1 MDFWVAIPDSALA
14 DEQTKR
20 DRSVKIAQLA
30 RAFSIFRVNKVFIYR
45 DREHDYN
52 ADRRLLKLLLE
63 FLDTPQYLRR
73 RLYPRREELQF
84 AGLLHPLK
92 VPHHKP
98 AVDPSKI
105 KVGEIRQAVVAKV
118 KGQYFADAGLNAL
131 IPVEGSA
138 PTGKRITIRFVSE
151 YPKLRCKAISNEEI
165 KEYWGYEVKEVQ
177 SLADLLNSIKGSI
190 IMTSK
195 EGEPLGA
202 VEQELTRELRS
213 TPSTLVVFGSP
224 NRGLRSILKDEGKHP
239 REFTK
244 YFLNFFPKQATAT
257 VRLEEAVICCL
268 SLLNYLF
275 TNN

>member
-1 MDFWVAIPDSALA
+1 LDLWAAIPDSALV

-20 DRSVKIAQLA
+20 DKSIKIAQFA
-30 RAFSIFRVNKVFIYR
+30 RAFSIFKVSKVFIYR
-45 DREHDYN
+45 DKERDYGT
-52 ADRRLLKLLLE
+52 DRILLKLLLE

-92 VPHHKP
+92 APHHKP
-98 AVDPSKI
+98 AIDPSKI

-138 PTGKRITIRFVSE
+138 PTGKRVTIRFVSE
-151 YPKLRCKAISNEEI
+151 HPKLRCKAIPNEEI

-177 SLADLLNSIKGSI
+177 SLTDLLNSIKGSI
-190 IMTSK
+190 ILTSK

-213 TPSTLVVFGSP
+213 TPSALVVFGSP
-224 NRGLRSILKDEGKHP
+224 NHGLRSILKDESKHP

-244 YFLNFFPKQATAT
+244 YFLNFFPNQATET

-275 TNN
+275 HK

>member
-1 MDFWVAIPDSALA
+1 LDLWAAIPDSALV

-20 DRSVKIAQLA
+20 DKSIKIAQFA
-30 RAFSIFRVNKVFIYR
+30 RAFSIFKVSKVFIYR
-45 DREHDYN
+45 DKERDYGT
-52 ADRRLLKLLLE
+52 DRILLKLLLE

-92 VPHHKP
+92 APHHKP
-98 AVDPSKI
+98 AIDPSKI

-138 PTGKRITIRFVSE
+138 PTGKRVTIRFVSE
-151 YPKLRCKAISNEEI
+151 HPKLRCKAIPNEEI

-177 SLADLLNSIKGSI
+177 SLTDLLNSIKGSI
-190 IMTSK
+190 ILTSK

-213 TPSTLVVFGSP
+213 TPSALVVFGSP
-224 NRGLRSILKDEGKHP
+224 NRGLRSILKDESKHP

-244 YFLNFFPKQATAT
+244 YFLNFFPNQATET

-275 TNN
+275 HK

>member
-1 MDFWVAIPDSALA
+1 MDFWAAIPDSALV

-20 DRSVKIAQLA
+20 DKSIKIAQFA
-30 RAFSIFRVNKVFIYR
+30 RAFSIFKVGKVFIYR
-45 DREHDYN
+45 DKERDYS
-52 ADRRLLKLLLE
+52 ADRRLVKLLLE
-63 FLDTPQYLRR
+63 FLDTPQYLRK

-92 VPHHKP
+92 APHHKP
-98 AVDPSKI
+98 AIDPSKI
-105 KVGEIRQAVVAKV
+105 KAGEIRQAVVAKV
-118 KGQYFADAGLNAL
+118 KGQYFADAGLHSL

-138 PTGKRITIRFVSE
+138 PIGKRVTIRFVSE
-151 YPKLRCKAISNEEI
+151 HPKLRCKAISNEEI

-177 SLADLLNSIKGSI
+177 SLTDLLNSIKGSI
-190 IMTSK
+190 ILTSK

-213 TPSTLVVFGSP
+213 TPSALVVFGSP
-224 NRGLRSILKDEGKHP
+224 NRGLRSILKDESKHP

-244 YFLNFFPKQATAT
+244 YFLNFFPNQATET

-275 TNN
+275 HK

>member
-1 MDFWVAIPDSALA
+1 MDLWAAIPDSALV

-20 DRSVKIAQLA
+20 DKSIKIAQFA
-30 RAFSIFRVNKVFIYR
+30 RAFSIFKVSKVFIYR
-45 DREHDYN
+45 DKERDYGT
-52 ADRRLLKLLLE
+52 DRILLKLLLE

-92 VPHHKP
+92 APHHKP
-98 AVDPSKI
+98 AVDPSQI

-138 PTGKRITIRFVSE
+138 PTGKRVTIRFVSE
-151 YPKLRCKAISNEEI
+151 HPKLRCKAIPNEEI

-177 SLADLLNSIKGSI
+177 SLTDLLNSIKGSI
-190 IMTSK
+190 ILTSK

-213 TPSTLVVFGSP
+213 TPSALVVFGSP
-224 NRGLRSILKDEGKHP
+224 NHGLRSILKDESKHP

-244 YFLNFFPKQATAT
+244 YFLNFFPNQATET

-275 TNN
+275 HK